1 MSPENRKKLNA
12 LRKRLDILDNK
23 LLSLISIRSNI
34 VKDVLKLKNHK
45 SEIVDKKRISKI
57 LNNIKIKSLKKKI
70 DPKITNRIWKNM
82 IFAYIDYERRNFK
95 KKKLF
100 TMRWKF
106 FFNKNFMFSSSRI
119 IFLCL

>member
-1 MSPENRKKLNA
+1 MSPENKKRLNT
-12 LRKRLDILDNK
+12 LRKRLDNLDNK

-57 LNNIKIKSLKKKI
+57 LNNIKKKSLKKKI

-95 KKKLF
+95 KK
-100 TMRWKF
+100 
-106 FFNKNFMFSSSRI
+106 
-119 IFLCL
+119 

>member
-1 MSPENRKKLNA
+1 MSPENQKKLNT
-12 LRKRLDILDNK
+12 LRKRLDLLDNK
-23 LLSLISIRSNI
+23 LLTLISIRSNI

-57 LNNIKIKSLKKKI
+57 LNNIKKKSLKKKI

-95 KKKLF
+95 KK
-100 TMRWKF
+100 
-106 FFNKNFMFSSSRI
+106 
-119 IFLCL
+119 

>member
-45 SEIVDKKRISKI
+45 SEIVDKKRIAKI
-57 LNNIKIKSLKKKI
+57 LNNIKKKSLKKKI
-70 DPKITNRIWKNM
+70 DPKITNRIWKSM

-95 KKKLF
+95 KK
-100 TMRWKF
+100 
-106 FFNKNFMFSSSRI
+106 
-119 IFLCL
+119 

>member
-57 LNNIKIKSLKKKI
+57 LSNIKKKSLRKKI

-95 KKKLF
+95 KK
-100 TMRWKF
+100 
-106 FFNKNFMFSSSRI
+106 
-119 IFLCL
+119 

>member
-1 MSPENRKKLNA
+1 MSPENRKKLNT

-23 LLSLISIRSNI
+23 LLSLIGIRSNI

-57 LNNIKIKSLKKKI
+57 LNNIKKKSLKKKI

-95 KKKLF
+95 KK
-100 TMRWKF
+100 
-106 FFNKNFMFSSSRI
+106 
-119 IFLCL
+119 